1 MRTFRPA
8 SAAVPG
14 LLVVLMGCSLP
25 SCSIAHF
32 RAEREVQRSESAD
45 GLASVFCKT
54 HNGAIKV
61 RGVQG
66 KATVDVMAR
75 LVAHGDDEIEA
86 RENVAQLDVKLERSG
101 SELVIATVVPSTL
114 PWQAGASFSFQL
126 EVPAELALRLTT
138 HNGEVETLGTSGDV
152 QAVTHNGGVRVRGAV
167 PVLELTTHNGEIEL
181 VCEGSG
187 TVRGNV
193 TTHNGGVTVDV
204 GARSATI
211 EASTHNGH
219 MESSGV
225 RVESRTERRLRA
237 VAGDG
242 QGELRVGTHN
252 GAVRVRSSGV

>member
-1 MRTFRPA
+1 M
-8 SAAVPG
+8 
-14 LLVVLMGCSLP
+14 
-25 SCSIAHF
+25 
-32 RAEREVQRSESAD
+32 
-45 GLASVFCKT
+45 
-54 HNGAIKV
+54 
-61 RGVQG
+61 
-66 KATVDVMAR
+66 
-75 LVAHGDDEIEA
+75 
-86 RENVAQLDVKLERSG
+86 
-101 SELVIATVVPSTL
+101 
-114 PWQAGASFSFQL
+114 
-126 EVPAELALRLTT
+126 
-138 HNGEVETLGTSGDV
+138 
-152 QAVTHNGGVRVRGAV
+152 RVRGAI